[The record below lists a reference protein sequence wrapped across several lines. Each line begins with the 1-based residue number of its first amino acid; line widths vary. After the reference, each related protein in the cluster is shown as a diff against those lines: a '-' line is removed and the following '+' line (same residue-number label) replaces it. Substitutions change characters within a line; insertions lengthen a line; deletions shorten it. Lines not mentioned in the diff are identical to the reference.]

1 MDQSVP
7 RFEDC
12 TPIEAVPKFEE
23 CTPIEDD
30 YPKFYG
36 PKREDWNKLRAA
48 FRGDPLAVVPQN
60 MRFEFEFATNR
71 MENPDQERKKIAL
84 SAYFS
89 RIQRERFD
97 FVYGN
102 LNSVLKTY
110 YGYTGKEIS
119 VEEAYNDIAGML
131 IPETKHSDSL
141 FSRAGKAFMGGAYA
155 VPRTMYNFL
164 AVLGTGMQS
173 MNRAELL
180 ARGIEPDAYLRK
192 PEEVGEKIQ
201 DAYAR
206 TFEEWEVW
214 YRDGAKLPE
223 DWATNSESFG
233 NWCGNLFVALS
244 GYIPELAAQISIGR
258 HGGMGALGGIYFINK
273 SEDLRQSNPEMT
285 DQTRML
291 NAAGTA
297 LLNAAG
303 EKITLGIL
311 DGKITRKWAKEGIKA
326 GWRKVFGYFGYSAGK
341 EGAEEALEQLAENTL
356 DIYTGVRGDY
366 KKFSPDDW
374 NRNLF
379 SGVSESGI
387 LGAVTGGALS
397 VRPYADYRRLDQKRN
412 EAVNALEGEKQR
424 LLAVENPT
432 EQETEDLKNIN
443 QILEAGD
450 YRQISET
457 AGQIA
462 LRNTMEKS
470 RNMQETV
477 DADAERTIDDDAEIA
492 KQNYLLR
499 MNQLAHN
506 PQDTA
511 EALFEMAK
519 IFRNIRIEA
528 ADGPAAFSPE
538 ALAEAKRRNADPEFI
553 RAWYVESDN
562 AVWVNTR
569 RVRPSEVPFLM
580 LHEIAT
586 HKGLPEVL
594 GKNYGPVMDSIFQQ
608 YREYIEEVNQIYHF
622 DLDTVDGRRMA
633 TEEYLAD
640 RAEFCG
646 HDWRAY
652 EQEHREDVDRYILE
666 HGLSRESRKNAVHA
680 LMEADGLLNLRPSWW
695 REFLQKIKMFLRSW
709 KGFEEYRFSDRE
721 IETLLLRGLRKTGNK
736 PVINFYSNRRNGN
749 WAHQA
754 SSGSVI
760 DSGIETAQN
769 PETVRSGTDAD
780 SQDGDLRFAMDQN
793 GTPMFYVSGKGLMNA
808 QSILEDKTI
817 PEDTLILTDSQRENW
832 GHISEDMIRNAPP
845 DLALK
850 SLPIRL
856 YKGNGAY
863 GLVHLFKHLKDFGR
877 TDLSHLIENVFGKP
891 NKIYARKD
899 GDKIK
904 LEVFPKP
911 PDQWGILELRE
922 EKNCYSVISFY
933 PRQNSHSKAKGK
945 LIWEYGSHSVS
956 SQAAS
961 ELPNPGISEKT
972 PQDIRAELATKSYT
986 IINPFGIKSSAITEK
1001 KHNTS
1006 RTDAGPQGAPEPIGY
1021 SLETAT
1027 ASKAGY
1033 RVERVNENAGREF
1046 NEAKGVIVQPEQIYR
1061 HGEVPKEQP
1070 RTWLRK
1076 RCVEYAQTNHILGEH
1091 ETPALGNGVKVTV
1104 GSVKAVLNHPGSD
1117 IKNNLIAVIPEMLKN
1132 AVLIQVE
1139 NNGRNKAYLLASKVR
1154 YGENDRFIVGMIIHE
1169 SQGKFY
1175 YDHELVEIENADI
1188 QNGLPLSTLG
1198 TGSESASVITVI
1210 QNALFASGF
1219 DKKDAKNIKFSL
1231 EQYSDA
1237 ERGDI
1242 VTFLKPYVGR
1252 AMERSDADYLKH
1264 LRKNGFNVASE
1275 EDAHVF
1281 ASEAQNAN
1289 ERDARIQGA
1298 KSRDEWLIQNNY
1310 WFGKLFEITGK
1321 TDFVIRPSNKFIG
1334 EEFTGSFI
1342 SPEFVKYSADTKKRN
1357 RAKKLKEAT
1366 GYHSDELARMIADKD
1381 GGDELQIEQEMID
1394 YFRHKK
1400 KVVRNKDERRNGN
1413 LGLYDEYSEWKASS
1427 PLLNARLDEKLK
1439 AEWEAEKAARIED
1452 EIIEILTNGTEITEA
1467 FVRDNRDVY
1476 NELYQRFMKKKA
1488 PYSPAKRDLD
1498 AINAALRQEGSD
1510 AASYAR
1516 GWKEGRIAM
1525 KQKEFREFV
1534 QTVLDRNINALKLQR
1549 EAVAFAEKH
1558 LKPEDRNLFIRK
1570 ILSLLEYDTRSRKS
1584 YPEGRRKAELE
1595 KLFSEIL
1602 EVGEKRRRVEL
1613 LDKLRKRLDQLG
1625 SRVDGSRKVKG
1636 IRGIETQA
1644 KLDRI
1649 IALSRMSP
1657 EMVEGEITA
1666 AQTKIEQRLENG
1678 ESTVD
1683 LEYEI
1688 ACAELY
1694 GNLENKDLKQLE
1706 EAYRKLEELAK
1717 YGKNEILTAI
1727 EKRGAEDEQIINE
1740 CETILR
1746 GGHKQLSWNE
1756 RRTLEKKRERR
1767 TKLMKAISDNFWE
1780 SFNLWGL
1787 FDICALASE
1796 GDARKTPFYRFA
1808 QITHIAAREKDS
1820 RNRKHAERTAG
1831 EIDSIWKTK
1840 SSRERADVI
1849 AKLRERIG
1857 KTGVFRDVPDPDSK
1871 HFEYDILSVE
1881 EARKALNDGSLNDY
1895 EEAAVRH
1902 QLEGIGKKVKY
1913 ESDEFHDDVTNKLLK
1928 LIRAENET
1936 GGEVR
1941 ILIPRI
1947 RNSGTKT
1954 ELALTQ
1960 MEALYLHLLWQQKN
1974 IRYKLHFN
1982 GYSEETM
1989 RQIDVF
1995 LRPETKEFGAWM
2007 VKQLEN
2013 DHADIDKVYRKLYFA
2028 AFPREEAYFPSVY
2041 ETTRNSINADGIDLS
2056 KEGEGG
2062 KPSTYSPGELK
2073 IRVFHLKEPKIA
2085 DALTV
2090 FENHRLRMT
2099 HFVTHAE
2106 SARRLRAVFLNPR
2119 IRTALTDEHGEAMYA
2134 NLKDSIR
2141 DYING
2146 GNVDVKN
2153 NILFHHLHSN
2163 FVRSKMIYN
2172 LTSGMK
2178 QTLGG
2183 ISYAMDIPPG
2193 ALAKGIAD
2201 FWTHPGECI
2210 RILSGSDY
2218 FQNRWLSGSNADLR
2232 MLLDATGRNSSGY
2245 AVFMEKLDT
2254 LASLPLRFGDAAS
2267 VVMGGWAV
2275 YKYHFD
2281 NLLKNG
2287 VNRTEA
2293 HKAALLEWEMSTE
2306 RTQQSSQIHMLNK
2319 AQRGGG
2325 VNRLFTTFLSN
2336 QILLYQNYAARFYTA
2351 RHFNRT
2357 SLYTRGAK
2365 TMAVGLVVSMAMT
2378 AFDQMFRHGV
2388 KFDNWEWLDFFFASF
2403 GDYLVAV
2410 PWIGPIITQASKT
2423 AANGYG
2429 SNMPVVD
2436 DISRSIKSG
2445 WKVSEEEVEF
2455 DEDCMKD
2462 VVNILQG
2469 LGYVSAPASHAGAL
2483 GRETRKWW
2491 NLINKEEK

>member
-1 MDQSVP
+1 M
-7 RFEDC
+7 
-12 TPIEAVPKFEE
+12 
-23 CTPIEDD
+23 
-30 YPKFYG
+30 
-36 PKREDWNKLRAA
+36 
-48 FRGDPLAVVPQN
+48 
-60 MRFEFEFATNR
+60 EFVLD
-71 MENPDQERKKIAL
+71 NPEPGGHLQ
-84 SAYFS
+84 
-89 RIQRERFD
+89 
-97 FVYGN
+97 GN
-102 LNSVLKTY
+102 LTFIRKDVS
-110 YGYTGKEIS
+110 TG
-119 VEEAYNDIAGML
+119 
-131 IPETKHSDSL
+131 
-141 FSRAGKAFMGGAYA
+141 
-155 VPRTMYNFL
+155 
-164 AVLGTGMQS
+164 
-173 MNRAELL
+173 
-180 ARGIEPDAYLRK
+180 
-192 PEEVGEKIQ
+192 
-201 DAYAR
+201 
-206 TFEEWEVW
+206 
-214 YRDGAKLPE
+214 
-223 DWATNSESFG
+223 
-233 NWCGNLFVALS
+233 
-244 GYIPELAAQISIGR
+244 
-258 HGGMGALGGIYFINK
+258 
-273 SEDLRQSNPEMT
+273 
-285 DQTRML
+285 
-291 NAAGTA
+291 
-297 LLNAAG
+297 
-303 EKITLGIL
+303 
-311 DGKITRKWAKEGIKA
+311 
-326 GWRKVFGYFGYSAGK
+326 
-341 EGAEEALEQLAENTL
+341 
-356 DIYTGVRGDY
+356 
-366 KKFSPDDW
+366 
-374 NRNLF
+374 
-379 SGVSESGI
+379 
-387 LGAVTGGALS
+387 
-397 VRPYADYRRLDQKRN
+397 
-412 EAVNALEGEKQR
+412 
-424 LLAVENPT
+424 
-432 EQETEDLKNIN
+432 
-443 QILEAGD
+443 
-450 YRQISET
+450 
-457 AGQIA
+457 
-462 LRNTMEKS
+462 
-470 RNMQETV
+470 
-477 DADAERTIDDDAEIA
+477 
-492 KQNYLLR
+492 
-499 MNQLAHN
+499 
-506 PQDTA
+506 
-511 EALFEMAK
+511 K
-519 IFRNIRIEA
+519 IFRIEISPKQLGKRYQIR
-528 ADGPAAFSPE
+528 S
-538 ALAEAKRRNADPEFI
+538 
-553 RAWYVESDN
+553 V
-562 AVWVNTR
+562 
-569 RVRPSEVPFLM
+569 
-580 LHEIAT
+580 HEIS
-586 HKGLPEVL
+586 ER
-594 GKNYGPVMDSIFQQ
+594 Q
-608 YREYIEEVNQIYHF
+608 YKKVK
-622 DLDTVDGRRMA
+622 
-633 TEEYLAD
+633 D
-640 RAEFCG
+640 R
-646 HDWRAY
+646 
-652 EQEHREDVDRYILE
+652 
-666 HGLSRESRKNAVHA
+666 LSRSITASPDSVRQEQTLKAGEHPNMKGV
-680 LMEADGLLNLRPSWW
+680 GP
-695 REFLQKIKMFLRSW
+695 RENRSLSDFLRYDS
-709 KGFEEYRFSDRE
+709 
-721 IETLLLRGLRKTGNK
+721 TNPGNVK
-736 PVINFYSNRRNGN
+736 
-749 WAHQA
+749 
-754 SSGSVI
+754 
-760 DSGIETAQN
+760 
-769 PETVRSGTDAD
+769 SGTVAD

-1021 SLETAT
+1021 TLETAI

-1046 NEAKGVIVQPEQIYR
+1046 NEAKGVIAQAGMVYK
-1061 HGEVPKEQP
+1061 HGEVPADQP
-1070 RTWLRK
+1070 QKWLRQH
-1076 RCVEYAQTNHILGEH
+1076 CVEYAKKHHILGDH
-1091 ETPALGNGVKVTV
+1091 ETPSLGDGVKVSV

-1139 NNGRNKAYLLASKVR
+1139 NNGRNKTCLLAAKVR

-1169 SQGKFY
+1169 TNGKYY
-1175 YDHELVEIENADI
+1175 YDHEFVEIENAEF
-1188 QNGLPLSTLG
+1188 QSGLPG
-1198 TGSESASVITVI
+1198 TTGVDFESASVISII

-1219 DKKDAKNIKFSL
+1219 NKKDAKNIKFSL

-1281 ASEAQNAN
+1281 ASEAKSAN

-1357 RAKKLKEAT
+1357 RAKKLKEAS

-1400 KVVRNKDERRNGN
+1400 KVVRSKEERRNGN
-1413 LGLYDEYSEWKASS
+1413 LGLYDEFSEWKASS

-1439 AEWEAEKAARIED
+1439 AEWEAEKAARIDD

-1467 FVRDNRDVY
+1467 FVRDNREVY

-1534 QTVLDRNINALKLQR
+1534 QTVLDRNTNALKLQR

-1558 LKPEDRNLFIRK
+1558 LKPEDRSLFIRK

-1649 IALSRMSP
+1649 IALSHMSP

-1694 GNLENKDLKQLE
+1694 GNLDNKDLKQLE

-1849 AKLRERIG
+1849 AELRKCIE
-1857 KTGVFRDVPDPDSK
+1857 KTGVFRDVPDPDSR

-1989 RQIDVF
+1989 RQIDAF

-2062 KPSTYSPGELK
+2062 KTSTYSPGELK
-2073 IRVFHLKEPKIA
+2073 LRVFHLKEPKIA

-2099 HFVTHAE
+2099 HFVTHGE

-2210 RILSGSDY
+2210 RILSDSDY

-2378 AFDQMFRHGV
+2378 AFDQMLRHGV

-2491 NLINKEEK
+2491 NLIKKEEK

>member
-1 MDQSVP
+1 
-7 RFEDC
+7 
-12 TPIEAVPKFEE
+12 
-23 CTPIEDD
+23 
-30 YPKFYG
+30 
-36 PKREDWNKLRAA
+36 
-48 FRGDPLAVVPQN
+48 
-60 MRFEFEFATNR
+60 
-71 MENPDQERKKIAL
+71 MEW
-84 SAYFS
+84 
-89 RIQRERFD
+89 
-97 FVYGN
+97 
-102 LNSVLKTY
+102 
-110 YGYTGKEIS
+110 
-119 VEEAYNDIAGML
+119 AG
-131 IPETKHSDSL
+131 
-141 FSRAGKAFMGGAYA
+141 
-155 VPRTMYNFL
+155 
-164 AVLGTGMQS
+164 
-173 MNRAELL
+173 
-180 ARGIEPDAYLRK
+180 
-192 PEEVGEKIQ
+192 
-201 DAYAR
+201 
-206 TFEEWEVW
+206 
-214 YRDGAKLPE
+214 
-223 DWATNSESFG
+223 
-233 NWCGNLFVALS
+233 
-244 GYIPELAAQISIGR
+244 
-258 HGGMGALGGIYFINK
+258 
-273 SEDLRQSNPEMT
+273 
-285 DQTRML
+285 
-291 NAAGTA
+291 
-297 LLNAAG
+297 
-303 EKITLGIL
+303 
-311 DGKITRKWAKEGIKA
+311 
-326 GWRKVFGYFGYSAGK
+326 
-341 EGAEEALEQLAENTL
+341 
-356 DIYTGVRGDY
+356 
-366 KKFSPDDW
+366 
-374 NRNLF
+374 
-379 SGVSESGI
+379 
-387 LGAVTGGALS
+387 
-397 VRPYADYRRLDQKRN
+397 
-412 EAVNALEGEKQR
+412 LEGKG
-424 LLAVENPT
+424 L
-432 EQETEDLKNIN
+432 
-443 QILEAGD
+443 
-450 YRQISET
+450 Y
-457 AGQIA
+457 
-462 LRNTMEKS
+462 
-470 RNMQETV
+470 
-477 DADAERTIDDDAEIA
+477 ADAEMLMGRHHEYFEDQIHA
-492 KQNYLLR
+492 
-499 MNQLAHN
+499 LA
-506 PQDTA
+506 A
-511 EALFEMAK
+511 
-519 IFRNIRIEA
+519 
-528 ADGPAAFSPE
+528 AAFVLSAPE
-538 ALAEAKRRNADPEFI
+538 KAHDMNNNLAFVRKDEESGKYFRVEISKKVSGKRNQIRSVHELQKQQYEKAKAGIDFPVLQPSSTGSGNGVQLTRNYSDFI
-553 RAWYVESDN
+553 RYYTVKYPNVKFSI
-562 AVWVNTR
+562 
-569 RVRPSEVPFLM
+569 PSV
-580 LHEIAT
+580 
-586 HKGLPEVL
+586 
-594 GKNYGPVMDSIFQQ
+594 Y
-608 YREYIEEVNQIYHF
+608 
-622 DLDTVDGRRMA
+622 
-633 TEEYLAD
+633 
-640 RAEFCG
+640 
-646 HDWRAY
+646 
-652 EQEHREDVDRYILE
+652 
-666 HGLSRESRKNAVHA
+666 
-680 LMEADGLLNLRPSWW
+680 
-695 REFLQKIKMFLRSW
+695 
-709 KGFEEYRFSDRE
+709 
-721 IETLLLRGLRKTGNK
+721 
-736 PVINFYSNRRNGN
+736 
-749 WAHQA
+749 
-754 SSGSVI
+754 SGS
-760 DSGIETAQN
+760 
-769 PETVRSGTDAD
+769 DAD
-780 SQDGDLRFAMDQN
+780 S
-793 GTPMFYVSGKGLMNA
+793 
-808 QSILEDKTI
+808 
-817 PEDTLILTDSQRENW
+817 
-832 GHISEDMIRNAPP
+832 
-845 DLALK
+845 
-850 SLPIRL
+850 
-856 YKGNGAY
+856 
-863 GLVHLFKHLKDFGR
+863 
-877 TDLSHLIENVFGKP
+877 
-891 NKIYARKD
+891 
-899 GDKIK
+899 
-904 LEVFPKP
+904 
-911 PDQWGILELRE
+911 
-922 EKNCYSVISFY
+922 
-933 PRQNSHSKAKGK
+933 
-945 LIWEYGSHSVS
+945 
-956 SQAAS
+956 
-961 ELPNPGISEKT
+961 
-972 PQDIRAELATKSYT
+972 
-986 IINPFGIKSSAITEK
+986 
-1001 KHNTS
+1001 
-1006 RTDAGPQGAPEPIGY
+1006 QGAPEPIGY
-1021 SLETAT
+1021 SLETAI

-1104 GSVKAVLNHPGSD
+1104 GSIKAVLNHPGSD

-1219 DKKDAKNIKFSL
+1219 NKKDAKNIKFSL

-1281 ASEAQNAN
+1281 ASEAKSAN

-1357 RAKKLKEAT
+1357 RAKKLKEAS

-1400 KVVRNKDERRNGN
+1400 KVVRSKEERRNGN

-1439 AEWEAEKAARIED
+1439 AEWEAEKAARIDD

-1467 FVRDNRDVY
+1467 FVRDNREVY

-1534 QTVLDRNINALKLQR
+1534 QTVLDRNTNALKLQR

-1558 LKPEDRNLFIRK
+1558 LKPEDRSLFIRK

-1649 IALSRMSP
+1649 IALSHMSP

-1694 GNLENKDLKQLE
+1694 GNLDNKDLKQLE

-1849 AKLRERIG
+1849 AELRKRIE
-1857 KTGVFRDVPDPDSK
+1857 KTGVFRDVPDPDSR

-1989 RQIDVF
+1989 RQIDAF

-2073 IRVFHLKEPKIA
+2073 LRVFHLKEPKIA

-2099 HFVTHAE
+2099 HFVTHGE

-2210 RILSGSDY
+2210 RILSDSDY

-2378 AFDQMFRHGV
+2378 AFDQMLRHGV

-2462 VVNILQG
+2462 VINILQG

-2491 NLINKEEK
+2491 KMVNKEEK